1 MKMITRRGI
10 FLWILCVLF
19 IGGLVFMTAS
29 LITDGDVWVM
39 KSYNAHVFRDGK
51 LIAAGKITDRDGV
64 VLVETVD
71 GERVY
76 NSNRQTR
83 MANLHVVGDMRSF
96 IATGVQSAFESELV
110 GYNLLTGVYDIERY
124 GQGNDV
130 KLTIDS
136 GINEIAYDALGN
148 HKGTIAVVNYK
159 TGDIICM
166 VSTPTYDVNNVPSD
180 ILTSD
185 KYEGVYINRFLSGL
199 YTPGSTFKLVTSI
212 CAIEKLGT
220 EVLDRSW
227 RCNRI
232 LDVDGIKEDNII
244 CNSRHGK
251 VTFKQALAK
260 SCNSAF
266 AELAIELG
274 ADELKSTAERLGL
287 TSSVSV
293 SGKISS
299 TKGRFYLENGD
310 ADTLVGWTGVGQGQ
324 TLVNPASM
332 LRLMCA
338 IANDGKAISFNLVD
352 DFSNQVG
359 QKLGI
364 TFASDETQL
373 LSADTAAVMKELM
386 RNNVKQQY
394 GDSKYK
400 GLNLCAKSGTA
411 QIDKIET
418 HNTAWFVGFM
428 DDEEHPYAFVVVAE
442 HGNSGS
448 GTAGPMANKVLQ
460 AIVKQDSNS

>member
-1 MKMITRRGI
+1 MKMITKRGI
-10 FLWILCVLF
+10 FLWILCGLF
-19 IGGLVFMTAS
+19 IIGLIFLTAS

-39 KSYNAHVFRDGK
+39 KSYNSHVYSDGK
-51 LIAAGKITDRDGV
+51 LIAAGKIMDRDGV

-76 NSNRQTR
+76 NDSRKTR
-83 MANLHVVGDMRSF
+83 MANLHAVGDMRSF
-96 IATGVQSAFESELV
+96 ISTGVQSAFEAELV
-110 GYNLLTGVYDIERY
+110 GYSLLTGVYGIERY

-136 GINEIAYDALGN
+136 EINEIAYDALGD

-159 TGDIICM
+159 TGEIICM
-166 VSTPTYDVNNVPSD
+166 VSTPTYDVNNVPGD
-180 ILTSD
+180 ILTSE

-212 CAIEKLGT
+212 CAIENLGT
-220 EVLDRSW
+220 DVLERSW
-227 RCNRI
+227 DCNKI
-232 LDVDGIKEDNII
+232 LDVDGIKEDRII
-244 CNSRHGK
+244 CHSYHGEL
-251 VTFKQALAK
+251 TFRQALAK

-266 AELAIELG
+266 GELAIELG
-274 ADELKSTAERLGL
+274 ADKLKSTVEKLGL

-293 SGKISS
+293 SGKITSER
-299 TKGRFYLENGD
+299 GRFFLDNKD
-310 ADTLVGWTGVGQGQ
+310 PDTLVGWTGVGQGE

-338 IANDGKAISFNLVD
+338 IANDGKAVSFNIID
-352 DFSNQVG
+352 DFSNQAG
-359 QKLGI
+359 KKLGI
-364 TFASDETQL
+364 TFKTDETQL
-373 LSADTAAVMKELM
+373 LSSATAQTMKELM
-386 RNNVKQQY
+386 RNNVEQQY
-394 GDSKYK
+394 GDSNYK
-400 GLNLCAKSGTA
+400 GLSLCAKSGTA
-411 QIDKIET
+411 EIDDKES

-460 AIVKQDSNS
+460 AIVKQDNN

>member
-1 MKMITRRGI
+1 MKMITKRGI
-10 FLWILCVLF
+10 FLWILCGLF
-19 IGGLVFMTAS
+19 LFGVIFMTAS
-29 LITDGDVWVM
+29 LINDGDEWVM
-39 KSYNAHVFRDGK
+39 KSYNSHVFSDGK

-76 NSNRQTR
+76 NDSRKTR
-83 MANLHVVGDMRSF
+83 MATLHAVGDMRSF
-96 IATGVQSAFESELV
+96 ISTGVQAAFEAELV
-110 GYNLLTGVYDIERY
+110 GYNLLTGVYGIERY

-136 GINEIAYDALGN
+136 EINEIAYDALGD

-159 TGDIICM
+159 TGDIVCM
-166 VSTPTYDVNNVPSD
+166 VSAPTYDVNDVPSD

-185 KYEGVYINRFLSGL
+185 RYEGVYINRFFSGL

-212 CAIEKLGT
+212 CAIDNLGT
-220 EVLDRSW
+220 DVLDRNW
-227 RCNRI
+227 YCDRI
-232 LDVDGIKEDNII
+232 LDVDGIKEDYII
-244 CNSRHGK
+244 CHSRHGN
-251 VTFKQALAK
+251 VTYRQALAK

-266 AELAIELG
+266 GELAIELG
-274 ADELKSTAERLGL
+274 PEKLSATVEKLGL

-299 TKGRFYLENGD
+299 ERGRFFLEKGD
-310 ADTLVGWTGVGQGQ
+310 ADTYVGWTGVGQGD

-338 IANDGKAISFNLVD
+338 IANGGKAVSFNIVD
-352 DFSNQVG
+352 DFSNQAG
-359 QKLGI
+359 KTLGI
-364 TFASDETQL
+364 TFKSDETQL
-373 LSADTAAVMKELM
+373 LSSSTAQTMKELM
-386 RNNVKQQY
+386 RNNVQQQY
-394 GDSKYK
+394 GDSNYS
-400 GLNLCAKSGTA
+400 GLSLCAKSGTA
-411 QIDKIET
+411 EIDSVSS

-460 AIVKQDSNS
+460 AIVKQDN

>member
-1 MKMITRRGI
+1 MKMITKRGI
-10 FLWILCVLF
+10 FLWILCALF
-19 IGGLVFMTAS
+19 LFGIIFMTAS
-29 LITDGDVWVM
+29 LITEGDVWVM
-39 KSYNAHVFRDGK
+39 KNYNSHVFKDGK
-51 LIAAGKITDRDGV
+51 LIAAGRIMDRDGV

-76 NSNRQTR
+76 NASKKTR
-83 MANLHVVGDMRSF
+83 MATLHAVGDMRSF
-96 IATGVQSAFESELV
+96 IATGVQSAFEAELV
-110 GYNLLTGVYDIERY
+110 GYDLLNGIYGIEKNGR
-124 GQGNDV
+124 GNDV

-136 GINEIAYDALGN
+136 GINEIAYDALGGR
-148 HKGTIAVVNYK
+148 KGTIAVVNYK
-159 TGDIICM
+159 TGDIVCL
-166 VSTPTYDVNNVPSD
+166 VSAPTYDVNNVPSD

-185 KYEGVYINRFLSGL
+185 KYEGVYINRFYSGL

-212 CAIEKLGT
+212 CAIENLG
-220 EVLDRSW
+220 EDVLNRSW
-227 RCNRI
+227 NCKKI
-232 LDVDGIKEDNII
+232 LDVDGVKEDDII
-244 CNSRHGK
+244 CNARHGD
-251 VTFKQALAK
+251 VTFRQALAK

-266 AELAIELG
+266 GELAIELG
-274 ADELKSTAERLGL
+274 ADKLAATVEKLGL
-287 TSSVSV
+287 TSSVSI

-299 TKGRFYLENGD
+299 ERGRFYLDNTD
-310 ADTLVGWTGVGQGQ
+310 AATTVGWTGIGQGQ

-338 IANDGKAISFNLVD
+338 IANGGKAVSFNIVD
-352 DFSNQVG
+352 DFSNQAG
-359 QKLGI
+359 KKLGI
-364 TFASDETQL
+364 TFKSDETQL
-373 LSADTAAVMKELM
+373 LSSETAHLMKELM

-411 QIDKIET
+411 QIDNVES

-442 HGNSGS
+442 RGNSGS

-460 AIVKQDSNS
+460 EIVKQDNN